1 MLESKTWQHRLSD
14 GIIYAILG
22 VIAVMMILPFLFIL
36 SGSFVSSEELLVRKF
51 VLIPHHISLD
61 AYKFIFT
68 SKTIYHSLLI
78 SIMVTVVGTAIN
90 IVMTALMAY
99 PLSRTT
105 LMGRKQ
111 LMLMVI
117 FTMLF
122 SGGMIPTYLVV
133 KSFGLLNSYW
143 SLWLPTA
150 ISAFNLILLKNFF
163 QQMPDGI
170 EESAK
175 IDGCNDI
182 QILFRIVMPLSMPAI
197 ATFSLFYAVGH
208 WNNYF
213 NALLYINDSAKWP
226 IQVWLRQIV
235 ILSNGGFSDSSAA
248 SEAIIPP
255 STIKYAIIIVATVP
269 VMLVYP
275 FLQKHFAKGVM
286 LGSVKG

>member
-1 MLESKTWQHRLSD
+1 MLESKTLSHRMAD
-14 GIIYAILG
+14 G
-22 VIAVMMILPFLFIL
+22 VIIAVLSICSFLMLLPFIFIL

-51 VLIPHHISLD
+51 VIIPHHFSFE
-61 AYKFIFT
+61 AYQFIFA

-78 SIMVTVVGTAIN
+78 SILITVVGTFIN
-90 IVMTALMAY
+90 VLLTALMAY
-99 PLSRTT
+99 PLSRPT
-105 LMGRKQ
+105 LLYRKQ
-111 LMLMVI
+111 LMLLVV

-122 SGGMIPTYLVV
+122 SGGMIPTYLIV
-133 KSFGLLNSYW
+133 KSLGLLNTYW

-150 ISAFNLILLKNFF
+150 ISAFNLILLKSFF

-170 EESAK
+170 EEAAK
-175 IDGCNDI
+175 IDGCNELQTLLKI
-182 QILFRIVMPLSMPAI
+182 IMPLSMPAI

-213 NALLYINDSAKWP
+213 HALLYINDADKWP

-235 ILSNGGFSDSSAA
+235 ILSNGGFSDSAA
-248 SEAIIPP
+248 SSEAVIPP
-255 STIKYAIIIVATVP
+255 GTIKYAIIVVATIP
-269 VMLVYP
+269 VMIVYP

>member
-1 MLESKTWQHRLSD
+1 MESKTLSNRVTD
-14 GIIYAILG
+14 GIIMVLLA
-22 VIAVMMILPFLFIL
+22 VISLIMILPFFFII

-51 VLIPHHISLD
+51 VLIPHDISLE
-61 AYKFIFT
+61 AYKFIF
-68 SKTIYHSLLI
+68 SSETIYKSLLVSVMI
-78 SIMVTVVGTAIN
+78 TVVGTLIN

-105 LMGRKQ
+105 LLGRKP
-111 LMLMVI
+111 LMLMVV

-122 SGGMIPTYLVV
+122 SGGLIPTYLVV
-133 KSFGLLNSYW
+133 KSLGLLDTYW

-163 QQMPDGI
+163 QGI
-170 EESAK
+170 PEGVEESAK
-175 IDGCNDI
+175 IDGCNDL
-182 QILFRIVMPLSMPAI
+182 QILFKIVLPLSMPAI

-213 NALLYINDSAKWP
+213 NALLYLNDSEKWP

-235 ILSNGGFSDSSAA
+235 ILSNGGFSDTSA
-248 SEAIIPP
+248 SEAVIPP
-255 STIKYAIIIVATVP
+255 STIKYAIIVVATIP
-269 VMLVYP
+269 VMVVYP